1 VCTKGNRFCPGLLQ
15 AHGIAAVQSV
25 MRLDIT
31 SVKVWSRK
39 RSERTGRRLVQ
50 AGGELRSTVL
60 TLTEQCLLYLVLSW
74 YKILLA

>member
-1 VCTKGNRFCPGLLQ
+1 MLMYKRGVSVGQAWQAGVCTKGNRFCPGLLQ
-15 AHGIAAVQSV
+15 AHGIAAVQFV

-50 AGGELRSTVL
+50 AAKGGEIRRTHF
-60 TLTEQCLLYLVLSW
+60 Y
-74 YKILLA
+74 